1 MGDGMLQERT
11 ALVQTPNVA
20 ITVALCFLVAVVEG
34 FDIQAM
40 GVAAPKLAPQFG
52 FDPKQMGWIFS
63 ISNIGLVIGAAL
75 GGRLADRVGRKPVF
89 IGAVLAFGLFTLLTS
104 LVGTFEALFVVRFCA
119 GLGFGAALPNMM
131 ALAAEVSA
139 PEKRASTAALMFAGM
154 PLGGGTS
161 ALLTQ
166 LLPPDFDWRLLFE
179 IGGVLPLLLAPT
191 IYFLMTETLTKSAAG
206 APRTDIVSALFA
218 DGRTPATLLLW
229 LAFLPTLLILYL
241 ILNWLPTLVVANGLD
256 RAVAPQASLAFN
268 FASVAG
274 ALFFGHLVD
283 RMDTRWPMTFAYLG
297 LIVALVALSASSG
310 LAMTVALSGA
320 AGFFLLGA
328 NYALYG
334 VAATYYPLAVR
345 GTGSGASVAVGR
357 IGSII
362 GPLLAGLLLGGGMSA
377 SGVVQYMVPVAAVA
391 GAAVFALSFCRR
403 PQE

>member
-1 MGDGMLQERT
+1 MLQERT

>member
-1 MGDGMLQERT
+1 MLQERST
-11 ALVQTPNVA
+11 LVQTPNVA
-20 ITVALCFLVAVVEG
+20 ITVVLCFLVAVVEG

-40 GVAAPKLAPQFG
+40 GVAAPRLAPQFG
-52 FDPKQMGWIFS
+52 FDPQQMGWIFS
-63 ISNIGLVIGAAL
+63 ISNIGLVIGAGL
-75 GGRLADRVGRKPVF
+75 GGRFADRVGRKPVF
-89 IGAVLAFGLFTLLTS
+89 IGAVLAFGIFTLLTS
-104 LVGTFEALFVVRFCA
+104 LVDTFEALFVVRLCA

-131 ALAAEVSA
+131 ALAAEVSV
-139 PEKRASTAALMFAGM
+139 PEKRASTAAVMFCGM

-179 IGGVLPLLLAPT
+179 IGGILPLLLAPT
-191 IYFLMTETLTKSAAG
+191 IYFLMPETLVKSAPG
-206 APRTDIVSALFA
+206 APRINVSAALFA
-218 DGRTPATLLLW
+218 DGRTSATLLLW

-268 FASVAG
+268 FASVVG
-274 ALFFGHLVD
+274 ALFFGRLVD
-283 RMDTRWPMTFAYLG
+283 RVDVRWPMTFAYVG
-297 LIVALVALSASSG
+297 LIIALVALSRSSG
-310 LAMTVALSGA
+310 LTMTLVLSGA

-357 IGSII
+357 IGSIF
-362 GPLLAGLLLGGGMSA
+362 GPLLAGVLLGGGTSA
-377 SGVVQYMVPVAAVA
+377 SGVVQYMVPVAALA
-391 GAAVFALSFCRR
+391 GAAVFGLSFCRR

>member
-1 MGDGMLQERT
+1 MVQERT

-52 FDPKQMGWIFS
+52 FDSEQMGWIFS
-63 ISNIGLVIGAAL
+63 ISNIGLVIGASL
-75 GGRLADRVGRKPVF
+75 GGRFADRVGRKPVF
-89 IGAVLAFGLFTLLTS
+89 IAAVLSFGIFTLLTS
-104 LVGTFEALFVVRFCA
+104 LVGTFEALFLVRFCA

-131 ALAAEVSA
+131 ALAAEVSE
-139 PEKRASTAALMFAGM
+139 PSKRASTAAVMFCGM

-166 LLPPDFDWRLLFE
+166 VLPPDFDWRILFE

-191 IYFLMTETLTKSAAG
+191 IYFLMSETLTKSAAG
-206 APRTDIVSALFA
+206 APRTDIASALFA
-218 DGRTPATLLLW
+218 DGRTPATLMLW

-274 ALFFGHLVD
+274 ALFFGRLVD
-283 RMDTRWPMTFAYLG
+283 RLDTRWPMTLAYAG
-297 LIVALVALSASSG
+297 LIVSLVALSTSSG
-310 LAMTVALSGA
+310 LTMTLVLSGA

-362 GPLLAGLLLGGGMSA
+362 GPLLAGLLLGGGTSA

-391 GAAVFALSFCRR
+391 AAAVFALSFCRR